1 MEAIGLLHGVVPVL
15 FTTRTGRVGS
25 IMEAERIRVL
35 LWEGRRSGARRIPVD
50 MQQSPCSPKAS
61 PRQLYHSY
69 GPRVLPCMVV
79 GGGCRLWKACA
90 GNGAGDKLRR
100 GCR

>member
-15 FTTRTGRVGS
+15 FTARPGRVGS

-35 LWEGRRSGARRIPVD
+35 LWEGRRSGSRRIPVD

-61 PRQLYHSY
+61 PRQLYHKWNRYFNLLYPHSSAQS
-69 GPRVLPCMVV
+69 RCWNVT
-79 GGGCRLWKACA
+79 WKATYS
-90 GNGAGDKLRR
+90 
-100 GCR
+100 